1 MSPVP
6 VLSGTPLGGRGPV
19 LLVGPALGTSAARL
33 WTRCAAELAEHFEVV
48 GWDLPGHGASSRAT
62 GPFTVAELAEGV
74 HALAGGRPFFCA
86 GDSIGGA
93 VALQLLLD
101 HRIAGAALICTGA
114 RIGTSESW
122 QERAALVRAEG
133 TKAVVAT
140 AAQTW
145 FGPGFA
151 DRKPAVAGGLLDH
164 LAGVDDA
171 SYAWACEALAA
182 FDVTAR
188 LAEARSPVV
197 AIGGGYDTRTPV
209 DGLREIVE
217 RVPDG
222 RLTVLDPVGHLA
234 PAEAPA
240 ATAALIVGYLLRRPL
255 RPDAGGTVADR
266 PAAGVTVADRSG
278 TGVTVADVQAAGHQ
292 VRREVLGD
300 AHVDLAAARATEL
313 DREFQDLIERY
324 AWGSIW
330 TRPGLDRRSRSIAV
344 LTALVAR
351 GHHDELAMHLRAAR
365 TNGLTVAE
373 IGEVL
378 LQAAIYCGV
387 PDANTAFRIARQ
399 VFEEGAL

>member
-1 MSPVP
+1 VSPVP
-6 VLSGTPLGGRGPV
+6 VLAGTPLGGRGPL

-33 WTRCAAELAEHFEVV
+33 WTRCAAELAQHFEVV
-48 GWDLPGHGASSRAT
+48 GWDLPGHGASARAT
-62 GPFTVAELAEGV
+62 GPFTVADLAEGA
-74 HALAGGRPFFCA
+74 HELAGGRPFFCA

-101 HRIAGAALICTGA
+101 HRVAGAALICTGA
-114 RIGTSESW
+114 KIGTPESW
-122 QERAALVRAEG
+122 RERAALVRAEG

-151 DRKPAVAGGLLDH
+151 DRKPAVAGALLDH

-188 LAEARSPVV
+188 LAEVRSPMV

-209 DGLREIVE
+209 DGLRAIVD

-222 RLTVLDPVGHLA
+222 RLAVLDPVGHLA

-240 ATAALIVGYLLRRPL
+240 ATAALIVGYLLRSPL
-255 RPDAGGTVADR
+255 RAGTGPTVAEVQQ
-266 PAAGVTVADRSG
+266 AGNA
-278 TGVTVADVQAAGHQ
+278 
-292 VRREVLGD
+292 VRRQVLGD
-300 AHVDLAAARATEL
+300 AHVDRAAARTTDL
-313 DREFQDLIERY
+313 DRDFQDLVERY

-330 TRPGLDRRSRSIAV
+330 TRPGLDRRSRSVAA

-351 GHHDELAMHLRAAR
+351 GHHEELAMHLRAAR
-365 TNGLTVAE
+365 TNGLTLAE

-399 VFEEGAL
+399 VFEEDAQ